1 MPQAVPVSGPQ
12 PSSAGP
18 STIWRLLPPGAIR
31 PTGWLLDQLRLQ
43 AAGQTGRLEEVWADV
58 GPDSGWRGGPGE
70 CWERGPYY
78 LDGLVP
84 LAHVLDDAGLKALA
98 QPWIESMLAGQRADG
113 WFGPAG
119 NDDWW
124 PRMVAAK
131 VLTQHADA
139 TGDPRVVPFLQRYFA
154 YQREHV
160 GQRPLSGWARAR
172 GADNVLSIMWLHGR
186 APDEGLLDLA
196 RLVLSQTDDWVR
208 FLTEDLPSGP
218 TRAFD
223 HLTHCVNVAMGLK
236 TAAVASLVDGQDRSA
251 ETAAMFAALD
261 REHGLVHGAHSGD
274 EWLAGRE
281 PHHGVETCEVVELMF
296 TLEQL
301 VAILHDGRYADR
313 LELMAYNLLPA
324 SSDPRMLADQYH
336 QQANQIEV
344 SFADRDWTFAGPDAN
359 VFGLEP
365 HFGCCTAN
373 LHQGWPKLVRSLWL
387 QEDDDVLVAVSYA
400 PCTVCADVGGAKVV
414 LDVAT
419 TYPFTETVA
428 IRVGVDRPATFGL
441 RLRIP
446 GWCTAPRLVVAGVD
460 HDATPGPDGYLLVA
474 RTWSDGDLVTLTLPM
489 ALRIEPRDAGAVG
502 VRLGPLV
509 LVHGV
514 GEIWRPVPDHAGLAE
529 WEISPRSFWNRG
541 LWIDDPAGI
550 QSWPIIRSP
559 VGPVPFTASQAPV
572 RVFGQGAQVREWLVV
587 QGSAGQ
593 IPAGPVPT
601 TMPQQE
607 ISLVPY
613 GCARIR
619 VAEFPTV
626 VIR

>member
-1 MPQAVPVSGPQ
+1 MIPSVTQ
-12 PSSAGP
+12 PAPAGP
-18 STIWRLLPPGAIR
+18 RATWRLLAPGAIR
-31 PTGWLLDQLRLQ
+31 PSGWLLDQLRLQ
-43 AAGQTGRLEEVWADV
+43 AAGQTGRLEEIWADV
-58 GPDSGWRGGPGE
+58 GPDSGWKGGPGE

-84 LAHVLDDAGLKALA
+84 LAHVLDDAGLKATA
-98 QPWIESMLAGQRADG
+98 RPWIEWILAGQRTDG
-113 WFGPAG
+113 SFGPRA

-139 TGDPRVVPFLQRYFA
+139 TGDPRIVPFLQRYFA
-154 YQREHV
+154 YQQAHLEE
-160 GQRPLSGWARAR
+160 RPLEGWGRAR
-172 GADNVLSIMWLHGR
+172 GADNVLSIMWLHDR
-186 APDEGLLDLA
+186 APADTLLDLA
-196 RLVLSQTDDWVR
+196 RLVLRQTDDWVR

-218 TRAFD
+218 TPTFA

-236 TAAVASLVDGQDRSA
+236 TAAVATLVDGQDRSH

-274 EWLAGRE
+274 EWLAGRA

-313 LELMAYNLLPA
+313 LELVAYNLLPA
-324 SSDPRMLADQYH
+324 SNDPQMLAHQYH

-387 QEDDDVLVAVSYA
+387 QEDERTLVAVSYA
-400 PCTVCADVGGAKVV
+400 PCMVRTTLAGVEVT

-428 IRVGVDRPATFGL
+428 IRVGVADPASFGL

-446 GWCTAPRLVVAGVD
+446 GWCTAPRLVVAGAD
-460 HDATPGPDGYLLVA
+460 HDATPGPDGYLLVR

-489 ALRIEPRDAGAVG
+489 TLRVEPRDAGTVG
-502 VRLGPLV
+502 LRLGPLV
-509 LVHGV
+509 LVHGI
-514 GEIWRPVPDHAGLAE
+514 GEIWRPVPDHTGLAE
-529 WEISPRSFWNRG
+529 WEISPRGFWNLG
-541 LWIDDPAGI
+541 VWVDDPAGI
-550 QSWPIIRSP
+550 ESWPVTRSS
-559 VGPVPFTASQAPV
+559 VGPVPFASADAPV
-572 RVFGQGAQVREWLVV
+572 LVCGLGAQVREWQRV
-587 QGSAGQ
+587 QGSAGPV
-593 IPAGPVPT
+593 PAGPVKT
-601 TMPQQE
+601 KMPQQE
-607 ISLVPY
+607 IRLVPY

-619 VAEFPTV
+619 IAEFPTV
-626 VIR
+626 MIT